1 MLTKIVSG
9 GQTGADQ
16 AALDAAIALGLDHG
30 GWVPAGRLTER
41 GPLDSRYDMKEMPSA
56 EYAART
62 EKNVIDSDGTLI
74 LSHGALTG
82 GSDFTRKMA
91 VQHGRPWLHLD
102 LSGTSAFQAA
112 RAAGEWLA
120 EHRVS
125 VLNVAGSRASKDPRI
140 YSAVRDLLET
150 LYYMDLM
157 NDSGVLDPSEL
168 IRRGAEAPSGSPP
181 ETLDQAVAELSQ
193 RLTLRDRHRIAN
205 LDAEGLPE
213 LSLSLEP
220 FLRRDFGLSGTN
232 RALIRSIAAAGRA
245 AGSESE
251 EPSFVVARALW
262 ERLRATH
269 RLRLVK

>member
-16 AALDAAIALGLDHG
+16 AALDAAMALGLAHG

-41 GPLDSRYDMKEMPSA
+41 GPLDPRYEMKEMPTA

-74 LSHGALTG
+74 LSHGPLTG

-91 VQHGRPWLHLD
+91 VHHSRPWLHLD

-112 RAAGEWLA
+112 HRAGEWLA

-157 NDSGVLDPSEL
+157 NDAGVLDPSDL
-168 IRRGAEAPSGSPP
+168 VRHQAEAPSGSPP
-181 ETLDQAVAELSQ
+181 ETLDQAVAELSR

-205 LDAEGLPE
+205 LDVEGLPE

-220 FLRRDFGLSGTN
+220 FLRRDFGLSGAN
-232 RALIRSIAAAGRA
+232 RALIRSIAEASRTAGFE
-245 AGSESE
+245 GE
-251 EPSFVVARALW
+251 ETAYGLARALW